1 VGVVTPLGACMH
13 EAVIGGRKQQ
23 GCLTEAMPA
32 VGLGSRFACAYRLP
46 ITCVCVLHVVAA
58 HPLAAISRCE
68 PASSHHVL
76 CPIFLART

>member
-1 VGVVTPLGACMH
+1 VGVVTPLGAYIH

-23 GCLTEAMPA
+23 GCLTEIMPA

-46 ITCVCVLHVVAA
+46 ITCVCVLYAVAA
-58 HPLAAISRCE
+58 HPLAAISRCG

-76 CPIFLART
+76 CSILLART